1 MKKIK
6 YIVFIFAVLLFTA
19 CTDEVNTSTVSE
31 TKETQESEEKTTDST
46 TKTEMSDKEYLIN
59 LANQLELGMPYDS
72 VIEELGEP
80 DEYLGSGILRLRYG
94 RGDWN
99 LLIEVG
105 SPYGEIAEV
114 RIYNSELGE
123 KIILIPAP
131 DNETIKSKQ

>member
-80 DEYLGSGILRLRYG
+80 DEYLGSGILKLRYG

-123 KIILIPAP
+123 KNILIPAP
-131 DNETIKSKQ
+131 DNKTIKLK